1 MNESARRYGEAPEK
15 MAMQIHRGGLG
26 WPEAESDDPDGRLG
40 WPDVKGEVEEIGE
53 IHDGQ

>member
-1 MNESARRYGEAPEK
+1 MNDTTRYGEAPEK
-15 MAMQIHRGGLG
+15 MAMQIHGGGLG

-40 WPDVKGEVEEIGE
+40 WPDVKGEVEETGE